1 MLNKS
6 HLSTIIADQME
17 EITRSD
23 HIVTRSIYSTVL
35 NYEGNSALVIKGIR
49 RCGKSTLLKQ
59 LILGKGSLSFFY
71 FNFDDERIYGF
82 SVEDFQTLMET
93 FIETYGQAK
102 NIFFDEIQNVN
113 GWELFVNRLLREGN
127 KVFVTGS
134 NSNLLSK
141 ELGTH
146 LTGRHVDL
154 ELYPFS
160 FSEYLSSRGI
170 EYPLR
175 GPLTTIQRAEIM
187 REFKNYYLYGGMP
200 EVVISRS
207 DLSILQLTSDII
219 QKDIM
224 VRYGIRHP
232 QELRKLLNFILGAT
246 SSEMTSRSLSRSL
259 QIKSE
264 KTVGKYVEY
273 LEDAYLIF
281 EVRRYDPKLKN
292 ISRNPRKYYSIDNG
306 ITLKN
311 LPSFIE
317 KKGALLE
324 NLVAL
329 DLKRVGKE
337 FYYYKNANGA
347 EVDFIIPIDGTMI
360 HVCYELNFSNRER
373 EVNGF
378 VKARN
383 ELKANAFIILTMD
396 QEYAISM
403 DNFVIEVQP
412 VWKWLLNKGMI
423 KQDGKQFP

>member
-175 GPLTTIQRAEIM
+175 GSLTTIQRAEIM

-246 SSEMTSRSLSRSL
+246 SSEMTYRSLSRSL

-273 LEDAYLIF
+273 LEETYLIF
-281 EVRRYDPKLKN
+281 EVRRYDSKLKN

-337 FYYYKNANGA
+337 FYYYRNANGA

-360 HVCYELNFSNRER
+360 QVCYELNFSNKER

-396 QEYAISM
+396 QEYTISM
-403 DNFVIEVQP
+403 EDFVIEVQP
-412 VWKWLLNKGMI
+412 VWKWLLNTGMI
-423 KQDGKQFP
+423 NQDGKQFP